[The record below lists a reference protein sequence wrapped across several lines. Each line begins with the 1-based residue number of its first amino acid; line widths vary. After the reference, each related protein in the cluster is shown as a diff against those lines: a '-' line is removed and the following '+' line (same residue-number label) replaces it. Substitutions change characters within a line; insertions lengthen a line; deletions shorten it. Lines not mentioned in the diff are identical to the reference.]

1 MKRRAALI
9 LGGFVTA
16 SAALLAHAQSLPTV
30 KETTAR
36 IEGLKAERA
45 RLQDELRTNL
55 SADARLEDAP
65 EGAVLI
71 GLPASL
77 VELIVSEALT
87 GPLRNV
93 RLSLKDVV
101 KVERSDEVKA
111 RTFLGMMTLGR
122 YALTV
127 NVRQVDAVIRP
138 GRPALTFGANRI
150 GIDLP
155 VRVDAGT
162 VKASLAFKWDGRR
175 LAGVVCGDLTG
186 DHDLQA
192 TVPSVSARLR
202 GRFDVQAKGDRL
214 IVKPVIA
221 PIRLAFQVEPRQ
233 PTWDFIDDLIESK
246 NAVCEAALRKAQVGQ
261 KVKDLVARG
270 FKVTLPNTWL
280 HTMTLP
286 ASFRDTFNVQGTS
299 AGVAI
304 TPTGVSV
311 TKTRIWYG
319 ANLRLKTQRGRS
331 GALPPPRPSTPGRE

>member
-1 MKRRAALI
+1 MRRPSTLIVSAL
-9 LGGFVTA
+9 VTA
-16 SAALLAHAQSLPTV
+16 GAALLAHAQSLPTV
-30 KETTAR
+30 KETKAR

-45 RLQDELRTNL
+45 RLQEDLRASL

-65 EGAVLI
+65 TGAVLI

-77 VELIVSEALT
+77 VESIVSEALT

-127 NVRQVDAVIRP
+127 HVRQVDAVIRP
-138 GRPALTFGANRI
+138 GSPTLTFGANRI

-155 VRVDAGT
+155 VRVEAGT

-186 DHDLQA
+186 DHDLRA
-192 TVPSVSARLR
+192 TVPPVSARLR
-202 GRFDVQAKGDRL
+202 GRFDVQAKGERL

-233 PTWDFIDDLIESK
+233 HTWDFIDDLIESK

-270 FKVTLPNTWL
+270 FKVTIPNTWL

-286 ASFRDTFNVQGTS
+286 ASFRDTFNVQGAS
-299 AGVAI
+299 AGLAI
-304 TPTGVSV
+304 TPTAVSI
-311 TKTRIWYG
+311 TRTRIWYG
-319 ANLRLKTQRGRS
+319 ADLSLKKQGGPA
-331 GALPPPRPSTPGRE
+331 GALPPPRPSTPARE

>member
-1 MKRRAALI
+1 MRRGPAVTMGA
-9 LGGFVTA
+9 FVTA
-16 SAALLAHAQSLPTV
+16 AAALLAHAQSLPTV

-36 IEGLKAERA
+36 IAGLKAERA
-45 RLQDELRTNL
+45 RLQEELRANL
-55 SADARLEDAP
+55 SDDARLEDTP
-65 EGAVLI
+65 KGSVLI

-77 VELIVSEALT
+77 VESIVSEALT

-111 RTFLGMMTLGR
+111 RTFLGLMTLGR

-127 NVRQVDAVIRP
+127 NVREVDAVL
-138 GRPALTFGANRI
+138 RPASPTLTFGANRI

-155 VRVDAGT
+155 VRVEAGT
-162 VKASLAFKWDGRR
+162 VKADLAFKWDGRR

-186 DHDLQA
+186 DHDLRA
-192 TVPSVSARLR
+192 TVPPVAARLR
-202 GRFDVQAKGDRL
+202 GRFDVEAKGDRL

-233 PTWDFIDDLIESK
+233 HTWDFIDDLIESK

-270 FKVTLPNTWL
+270 FKVTIPNTWL

-299 AGVAI
+299 AGLAI
-304 TPTGVSV
+304 TPTGVSI

-319 ANLRLKTQRGRS
+319 ADLSLKKQRDRP
-331 GALPPPRPSTPGRE
+331 GAPPRPHPSTPARE

>member
-1 MKRRAALI
+1 MRRRSS
-9 LGGFVTA
+9 LGLGVFLTA
-16 SAALLAHAQSLPTV
+16 GAALLAHAQSLPTV

-45 RLQDELRTNL
+45 RLQEELRANL
-55 SADARLEDAP
+55 SDDARLEDAP
-65 EGAVLI
+65 SGAVLI

-77 VELIVSEALT
+77 VESIVSEALT

-111 RTFLGMMTLGR
+111 KTFLGMMTLGH

-138 GRPALTFGANRI
+138 AAPTLTFGANRI

-155 VRVDAGT
+155 VRVEAGA

-186 DHDLQA
+186 DHDLRA
-192 TVPSVSARLR
+192 TVPPVSARLR
-202 GRFDVQAKGDRL
+202 GRFDVQASGDRL

-221 PIRLAFQVEPRQ
+221 PIRLAFQVEPPQ
-233 PTWDFIDDLIESK
+233 HTWDFIDDLIESK

-270 FKVTLPNTWL
+270 FKVTIPNTWL

-299 AGVAI
+299 AGLAI
-304 TPTGVSV
+304 TPTGVSI
-311 TKTRIWYG
+311 TKTRVWYG
-319 ANLRLKTQRGRS
+319 ANLSLKKQAPAPRRV
-331 GALPPPRPSTPGRE
+331 PRPKP